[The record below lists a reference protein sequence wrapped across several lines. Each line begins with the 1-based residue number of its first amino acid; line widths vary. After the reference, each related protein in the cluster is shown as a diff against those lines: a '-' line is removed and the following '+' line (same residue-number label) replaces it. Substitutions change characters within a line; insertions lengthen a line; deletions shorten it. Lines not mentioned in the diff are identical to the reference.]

1 MVIESTSE
9 EALKALRLEIDQL
22 DRQLFSLLAQ
32 RMEVVKEIAQIKYAQ
47 GLSINDP
54 VREALLKEKLKRF
67 SADVL
72 KPWHVEELTS
82 VILRISRDIQS
93 KETKD

>member
-1 MVIESTSE
+1 MTIKSASE
-9 EALKALRLEIDQL
+9 ESLKALRLEIDQL
-22 DRQLFSLLAQ
+22 DRQLFSLLAR
-32 RMEVVKEIAQIKYAQ
+32 RMEVVKEIAQIKYTR

-54 VREALLKEKLKRF
+54 VREALLKEKLKKF

-72 KPWHVEELTS
+72 EPWHVEELTS

-93 KETKD
+93 KENKD

>member
-1 MVIESTSE
+1 MTVESKSE
-9 EALKALRLEIDQL
+9 ETLKALRLEIDHI

-32 RMEVVKEIAQIKYAQ
+32 RMEVVKEIAQIKCIQ

-54 VREALLKEKLKRF
+54 VREALLKEKLKKF

-72 KPWHVEELTS
+72 EPWHVEELTS

-93 KETKD
+93 KESKD

>member
-1 MVIESTSE
+1 MKIESTPE
-9 EALKALRLEIDQL
+9 EILKSLRLEIDHL
-22 DRQLFSLLAQ
+22 DRELFSLLAR
-32 RMEVVKEIAQIKYAQ
+32 RMEVVKEIAQLKCTH

-54 VREALLKEKLKRF
+54 VREALLKEKLKKF

-72 KPWHVEELTS
+72 EPWHVEELTS

-93 KETKD
+93 KENKD

>member
-1 MVIESTSE
+1 MTLESTSE
-9 EALKALRLEIDQL
+9 EILKALRLEIDQL

-32 RMEVVKEIAQIKYAQ
+32 RMEIVKEIAQIKYTQ

-54 VREALLKEKLKRF
+54 VREALLKEKLKKF
-67 SADVL
+67 SANVL
-72 KPWHVEELTS
+72 EPWHVEELTS

-93 KETKD
+93 KENKN